1 MSTISTAHAPTAQS
15 RAIAQRAELH
25 ISLPDAELTALAG
38 RAVYPRRSVWRRIA
52 NRLGA

>member
-1 MSTISTAHAPTAQS
+1 MSTTSTAHAPTTQS

-25 ISLPDAELTALAG
+25 ISLSDTELAALAG

-52 NRLGA
+52 NWFGA